1 VKSLAGSF
9 RKIQDESGSYEGG
22 GKIKGAGLKAAAT
35 NSIRIAAPST
45 CCQTYSS

>member
-1 VKSLAGSF
+1 MKSLAGSF

-35 NSIRIAAPST
+35 ESKST
-45 CCQTYSS
+45 SRRTKTLWF